1 MKSTSLQPLSPTTS
15 HRNIHIRII
24 HKFSRSLL
32 FRLGAILILGGL
44 LISGFY
50 SASSAATSAKTKTRG
65 SVDVAR
71 QTTVTSLNTLPTG
84 VRALPS
90 VRASFS
96 PLALP
101 LPPSSPS
108 IGTYASGCS
117 TPQTDF
123 AVGETVC
130 VKVTGIPTGSFFP
143 YRLLLGNA
151 NSTIVQSADITS
163 DPQTLSFVVPA
174 TSVIGG
180 VTVDNRGTWQA
191 VVVDPFF
198 FFPYLRTRFTI
209 SDPQNKTA
217 DLGVTTLS
225 SSGEV
230 QAGSQAIF
238 KLQVK
243 NYGPDSALSV
253 QLTDDVPANT
263 TFNSFQQVS
272 GPTFVCN
279 SPSMGS
285 STGTTTCTLASFA
298 WPGPDAVFLAIYDVN
313 AGTPANTLI
322 VNTANVTSS
331 TDDQNV
337 RNGSTSATVTVV
349 NASGG
354 NNCSFDCPANII
366 ATATSSSGAVVNFGS
381 ANNISGTCGAISA
394 NPSSGS
400 VFPVGTT
407 VVNVT
412 SDSGPSCSFTVTVSN
427 TPAPTIS
434 CPADKIATA
443 DSNGTATVAPGV
455 PSTNPSMGVTVSG
468 VRSDDGGALTDPYP
482 IGTTGITWTVTDS
495 IGRTASC
502 TQRIIV
508 HGACATD
515 SAPPTITAP
524 PDITVGTGPNST
536 TCGAVLDDELG
547 TPDAQDDCS
556 VSVSSSG
563 IPPGNLFPIGT
574 TTITYTATDG
584 AGHTASAVQ
593 NVTVF
598 DNTPPVIVA
607 PANASYTCLSEVPAA
622 DLSQAHG
629 TDPSLPDGGPPTDNC
644 GSPTVTVSET
654 SSGAGSVASPRIIL
668 RTFTATD
675 SHNNIASAVQTITVI
690 DPTPPTI
697 TLDGANPQ
705 YVECHTSYTE
715 LGATAH
721 DNCSADFAATPSGAV
736 DVNTPGTYTVTY
748 NANDAAGNAA
758 TSVTRTVIVQDT
770 IAPTITLNG
779 ANPQYVECH
788 TSYTDLGATA
798 HDNCSGDFAATPS
811 GAVNVNTPGSY
822 TVTYNANDAA
832 GNAATPVTRT
842 VIVQDTIA
850 PTITLNSYA
859 PSMWPPNHKYS
870 TFQLTQF
877 VTAASDSCD
886 TTLNLNSV
894 VIEKVTSDEI
904 ENGNGDGN
912 TMNDIIIA
920 ANCKSV
926 QLRSE
931 REGGSNGRV
940 YTITF
945 RVKDASGNAGRATAR
960 VVVPHNPGETVV
972 DSGVHYTVN
981 GSCP

>member
-1 MKSTSLQPLSPTTS
+1 
-15 HRNIHIRII
+15 
-24 HKFSRSLL
+24 LL
-32 FRLGAILILGGL
+32 RFGAILILGGL

-50 SASSAATSAKTKTRG
+50 SASSAATSAKTKTLG
-65 SVDVAR
+65 SIDVAR
-71 QTTVTSLNTLPTG
+71 QTTVTSLNTLPSG

-117 TPQTDF
+117 TAQTDF
-123 AVGETVC
+123 AVGDTVC

-151 NSTIVQSADITS
+151 NSTIVQSVDVTS

-198 FFPYLRTRFTI
+198 FFPYLRTKFTI

-298 WPGPDAVFLAIYDVN
+298 WPGPDAVFLASYDVN
-313 AGTPANTLI
+313 AGTPANTEI

-354 NNCSFDCPANII
+354 NNCSFDCPANIV

-381 ANNISGTCGAISA
+381 ANNINGTCGAISA

-407 VVNVT
+407 VVSVT

-434 CPADKIATA
+434 CPADITA
-443 DSNGTATVAPGV
+443 AAGSNGTATVDPGV
-455 PSTNPSMGVTVSG
+455 PTTDPSMGVTVSG
-468 VRSDDGGALTDPYP
+468 VRGDDGGALTDPYP
-482 IGTTGITWTVTDS
+482 SGTTGITWTVTDS

-502 TQRIIV
+502 TQRITV
-508 HGACATD
+508 GACATD

-524 PDITVGTGPNST
+524 ADVTVGTGPNST
-536 TCGAVLDDELG
+536 TCGVVLNDELG
-547 TPDAQDDCS
+547 QAVATDDCS
-556 VSVSSSG
+556 AVVSTSG
-563 IPPGNLFPIGT
+563 IPAGNLFPIGT
-574 TTITYTATDG
+574 TVVTYTATDG

-593 NVTVF
+593 NVTVT
-598 DNTPPVIVA
+598 DDTTPVIVA
-607 PANASYTCLSEVPAA
+607 PANANYTCPSEVPAA
-622 DLSQAHG
+622 NPSQAHG
-629 TDPSLPDGGPPTDNC
+629 TNPNLTDGGPPTDNC
-644 GSPTVTVSET
+644 GTPTVTVSQT
-654 SSGAGSVASPRIIL
+654 SNGAGSVASPLIIL

-675 SHNNIASAVQTITVI
+675 SHNNSASAVQTITVI

-721 DNCSADFAATPSGAV
+721 DNCS
-736 DVNTPGTYTVTY
+736 
-748 NANDAAGNAA
+748 
-758 TSVTRTVIVQDT
+758 
-770 IAPTITLNG
+770 
-779 ANPQYVECH
+779 
-788 TSYTDLGATA
+788 
-798 HDNCSGDFAATPS
+798 GDFAATPS

-822 TVTYNANDAA
+822 TVTYNANDSA

-886 TTLNLNSV
+886 TTVNLNSV

-920 ANCKSV
+920 ANCRSV
-926 QLRSE
+926 QLRAE
-931 REGGSNGRV
+931 REGISDGRV

-945 RVKDASGNAGRATAR
+945 RVTDASGNVGRATAR